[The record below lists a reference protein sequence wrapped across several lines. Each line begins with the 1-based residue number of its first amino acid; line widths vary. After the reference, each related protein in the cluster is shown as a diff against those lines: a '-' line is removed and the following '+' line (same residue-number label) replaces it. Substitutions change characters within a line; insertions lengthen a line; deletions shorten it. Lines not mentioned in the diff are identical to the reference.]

1 MNCVKVSK
9 QIFIHRPEEKQT
21 NVVLIKDDSVS
32 GMYSTQSQE
41 DCD

>member
-1 MNCVKVSK
+1 MNYIKVSN

-32 GMYSTQSQE
+32 GM
-41 DCD
+41 